1 MSHPFIS
8 FLTTAYGTERYV
20 GETIDSV
27 LAQTRTDWE
36 LIVVDNGN
44 SEEMARVV
52 GKYTGD
58 SRIKLVRQ
66 ENKGVRGGVT
76 AAADVAVGRY
86 LCTVNSDDMLH
97 PDFCERVGALID
109 AAPGV
114 DAVGCDAERFP
125 DPDDGTPP
133 EGYFETTGRR
143 SVPDPSRA
151 VSLAEFLDE
160 GVPLYIGAF
169 RRIRPGHFR
178 RRARRRTVVARGRRR
193 SRCPCPTRQ
202 TRQDTGAA
210 RLTVARPV
218 PRRRLRR
225 RASAGISGCLRALP
239 DRRGRGVCG
248 ANDASP
254 ALPEGAAQG
263 QMGAARRRR
272 PWCPGRSPRR
282 LPSPAHPARRRGDRG
297 ASDQSPDVPVD
308 SSGQE
313 PRPERAAPSPIPH
326 HPWPHPMT
334 AAEVRD
340 HESISRQQ
348 DSAFG

>member
-169 RRIRPGHFR
+169 RREVWDAFGGYDPATSDVEPDVELWLRVAAAGRDVRVLPDRLARIRVRPDSLSHDPSHVEDFEDALQRAFLVVCEHSPIGGAAVSAAPMMR
-178 RRARRRTVVARGRRR
+178 RLRYQRALRRARWALLGGDVPGARAAARDAYHHQRTLRAAAVIAALQISPQMFRSIHPAKNRAQNALRRARYRITRGR
-193 SRCPCPTRQ
+193 TR
-202 TRQDTGAA
+202 
-210 RLTVARPV
+210 
-218 PRRRLRR
+218 
-225 RASAGISGCLRALP
+225 
-239 DRRGRGVCG
+239 
-248 ANDASP
+248 
-254 ALPEGAAQG
+254 
-263 QMGAARRRR
+263 
-272 PWCPGRSPRR
+272 
-282 LPSPAHPARRRGDRG
+282 
-297 ASDQSPDVPVD
+297 
-308 SSGQE
+308 
-313 PRPERAAPSPIPH
+313 
-326 HPWPHPMT
+326 
-334 AAEVRD
+334 
-340 HESISRQQ
+340 
-348 DSAFG
+348 